1 MPQHETT
8 AAAPVGD
15 PAPAGAA
22 PTATAEAAKPGATGA
37 RAGRSRSG
45 EGRPAAK
52 VRKPIRPRTVVVAA
66 VAWLLAALFL
76 VPYLEMIVTALR
88 PADELRDATYL
99 PSHFEWSNLVKVW
112 TDSTLG
118 GNLRVTLL
126 VAAGSTLLV
135 LLVALPAAYYTA
147 RIKYRGRKLF
157 LLLVL
162 VTQMFQPTSL
172 LVGLYREFYQ
182 FGMLNSV
189 WTLIICNAAFNLAF
203 AIWILTA
210 YISSIPVELEE
221 AAQIDGLGRLG
232 ALRRV
237 TIPLAMPGIVTALI
251 FTFISAW
258 NEFVMGLRLTTVPE
272 SQPLTVG
279 INNFIGNYT
288 VQWNYL
294 FAGSVVAI
302 LPVIVLFAFIERQ
315 VVSGLTAGS
324 VK

>member
-1 MPQHETT
+1 M
-8 AAAPVGD
+8 
-15 PAPAGAA
+15 
-22 PTATAEAAKPGATGA
+22 
-37 RAGRSRSG
+37 AGRIAVKR
-45 EGRPAAK
+45 RT
-52 VRKPIRPRTVVVAA
+52 IRPRTLVVAA
-66 VAWLLAALFL
+66 AAWLLAVVFL
-76 VPYLEMIVTALR
+76 LPYAEMVVTALR
-88 PADELRDATYL
+88 PADELRDASYL
-99 PSHFEWSNLVKVW
+99 PRHFAWSNFVGVW

-126 VAAGSTLLV
+126 VAGGSTLLA

-147 RIKYRGRKLF
+147 RVRYRGRRYF

-172 LVGLYREFYQ
+172 LVGLYREFFQ
-182 FGMLNSV
+182 LDMLNSV
-189 WTLIICNAAFNLAF
+189 WTLVLCNAAFNLAF
-203 AIWILTA
+203 AVWILTA
-210 YISSIPVELEE
+210 YIGSIPVELEE
-221 AAQIDGLGRLG
+221 AAMIDGLGRLG

-237 TIPLAMPGIVTALI
+237 VLPLAMPGVVTAVI

-258 NEFVMGLRLTTVPE
+258 NEFVMGLTLSTVPN

-302 LPVIVLFAFIERQ
+302 LPVVVLFALIERQ

>member
-1 MPQHETT
+1 MT
-8 AAAPVGD
+8 ARP
-15 PAPAGAA
+15 
-22 PTATAEAAKPGATGA
+22 PG
-37 RAGRSRSG
+37 RR
-45 EGRPAAK
+45 
-52 VRKPIRPRTVVVAA
+52 IRPRTLVVAA
-66 VAWLLAALFL
+66 VAWLLAAVFL
-76 VPYLEMIVTALR
+76 LPYLEMAVTALR

-99 PSHFEWSNLVKVW
+99 PRHFAWSNFVDVW
-112 TDSTLG
+112 RDSTLG
-118 GNLRVTLL
+118 DNLKVTLL
-126 VAAGSTLLV
+126 VAGGSTVLA

-147 RIKYRGRKLF
+147 RVRYRGRKLF

-182 FGMLNSV
+182 LDMLNSV
-189 WTLIICNAAFNLAF
+189 WTLILCNAAFNLAF
-203 AIWILTA
+203 AVWILTA
-210 YISSIPVELEE
+210 YIGSIPVELEE
-221 AAQIDGLGRLG
+221 AAMIDGLGRLG

-237 TIPLAMPGIVTALI
+237 VLPLALPGVVTALI

-258 NEFVMGLRLTTVPE
+258 NEFVMGLTLSTAPK

-279 INNFIGNYT
+279 INGFIGNYT
-288 VQWNYL
+288 VEWNYL

-302 LPVIVLFAFIERQ
+302 VPVVVLFAVIERH